1 MTVNAA
7 APIPTALLQLLADGA
22 EHSGTE
28 LGERLGISRA
38 AIWKQLQTLSE
49 LGIELDASPG
59 RGYRLR
65 EPLDL
70 LDPAAIHAA
79 VDGRIAL
86 ASLDVFPRIDS
97 TNAFLLTDHRATEAD
112 ALRVALAEQQT
123 AGRGRR
129 GRDWVS
135 PFARNICCT
144 VKRQFPCG
152 LEGLSGLSLVVGL
165 AIAQALAAQGIAGVQ
180 LKWPND
186 LRAGGKKLGGVL
198 IELAGDAGGP
208 CTAVMGFGINVRM
221 PGSAGDAIDQP
232 WTDLQALSAQLPS
245 RNTLVAEMLVQLA
258 QALDQFAELGF
269 APFASAWSARDEFRG
284 LPVKMLGV
292 NTELSGIAAGVD
304 ERGALMLET
313 PTGLR
318 AVVAG
323 EVSLRRQD
331 GDDPSRMQ

>member
-1 MTVNAA
+1 VTASS
-7 APIPTALLQLLADGA
+7 PIPTALLQLLADGA

-38 AIWKQLQTLSE
+38 AIWKQLQTLTE

-70 LDPAAIHAA
+70 LDAAAIHAA
-79 VDGRIAL
+79 LNGRL
-86 ASLDVFPRIDS
+86 SPASLDIFPRIDS
-97 TNAFLLTDHRATEAD
+97 TNAYLLADSRPTEQAE
-112 ALRVALAEQQT
+112 LRVAVAEQQT

-135 PFARNICCT
+135 PFARNIYCT

-165 AIAQALAAQGIAGVQ
+165 AIAEALAAQGIADVQ

-186 LRAGGKKLGGVL
+186 LRAQGRKLGGVL

-221 PGSAGDAIDQP
+221 PVAVAAVIDQP
-232 WTDLQALSAQLPS
+232 WTDLQSLTPQLPL
-245 RNTLVAEMLVQLA
+245 RNTLIAEMLVHLD
-258 QALDQFAELGF
+258 QALSRFAEQGF
-269 APFASAWSARDEFRG
+269 APFAKAWSARDEFLG
-284 LPVKMLGV
+284 LPVRMLGV
-292 NTELSGIAAGVD
+292 NVEQAGIAAGVD
-304 ERGALMLET
+304 ERGALLLET
-313 PTGLR
+313 ADGLR

-331 GDDPSRMQ
+331 

>member
-1 MTVNAA
+1 MTASS
-7 APIPTALLQLLADGA
+7 PIPSALLQLLADGA

-38 AIWKQLQTLSE
+38 AVWKQLQALTE
-49 LGIELDASPG
+49 LGIAVDASPG
-59 RGYRLR
+59 RGYQLR

-79 VDGRIAL
+79 IDGRIAL
-86 ASLDVFPRIDS
+86 ASLEVFSRIDS
-97 TNAFLLTDHRATEAD
+97 TNAFLLADQRPTENA

-129 GRDWVS
+129 GRDWIS
-135 PFARNICCT
+135 PFARNIYCT

-165 AIAQALAAQGIAGVQ
+165 AIAQALDAQGIAGVQ

-221 PGSAGDAIDQP
+221 PRDVADAIDQP

-245 RNTLVAEMLVQLA
+245 RNTLIADMLVQLA
-258 QALDQFAELGF
+258 QALDQFADAGF
-269 APFASAWSARDEFRG
+269 APFAAAWSARDEFRG

-292 NTELSGIAAGVD
+292 NTEQTGIAAGVD
-304 ERGALMLET
+304 DRGALLLET

-331 GDDPSRMQ
+331 